1 MEKEKTIWN
10 DTMSEQN
17 AFDKLV
23 LHINDLSKSG
33 NEMLHIIFCIIAKF
47 RSINQIMININLS
60 LSIRCS

>member
-33 NEMLHIIFCIIAKF
+33 NETLHIIFCIIAKF